1 MNKIRRKAIS
11 AVLEQIED
19 LKTSLEELLGDEE
32 TYRDNI
38 PENLQNGTRYEESED
53 AISDMED
60 AISNLEDA
68 ISALESITE

>member
-1 MNKIRRKAIS
+1 MNKTRRKAIS

-19 LKTSLEELLGDEE
+19 LKTSLEELLSDEE